1 MKTIL
6 LMRHAK
12 AERGVPGQRDF
23 DRILAA
29 RGNEDAL
36 RMGRV
41 LARLAAVPDAI
52 VASPAARAKETAEVA
67 ATAMRFA
74 GSIRLESALYNA
86 SGEAWLEA
94 LREVPERAESAL
106 LVAHSPGIAE
116 AAARLCGAAPGSFD
130 VPTGGL
136 IAFVDDTERWRDL
149 GEGESALRW
158 FLRPKLIELL

>member
-12 AERGVPGQRDF
+12 AERGVPGERDF
-23 DRILAA
+23 DRILAD

-41 LARLAAVPDAI
+41 LARLGAKPDAI

-67 ATAMRFA
+67 AKAMSFT

-86 SGEAWLEA
+86 PGEAWLDA
-94 LREVPERAESAL
+94 LRALPERAESAL

-116 AAARLCGAAPGSFD
+116 AAALLCGASPGSFD

-136 IAFVDDTERWRDL
+136 IALADDTELWRDL

>member
-12 AERGVPGQRDF
+12 AERGVPGDRDF
-23 DRILAA
+23 DRILAD

-41 LARLAAVPDAI
+41 LARLGAKPDAI

-67 ATAMRFA
+67 AKAMSFT

-86 SGEAWLEA
+86 PGEAWLDA
-94 LREVPERAESAL
+94 LRALPERAESAL

-116 AAARLCGAAPGSFD
+116 AAALLCGASPGSFD

-136 IAFVDDTERWRDL
+136 IALVDDTELWRDL